1 MEQFRDKEMREG
13 IVLTLRSLG
22 LDLTDPNFKDTPD
35 RMVRMYNEIFDGL
48 KDTAAKTEKL
58 LSCTFPSDYNGMIVS
73 EGIRAYSTCG
83 HHLVP
88 IVLDVVIGYIPDGKI
103 LGLSKLAR
111 VADLFAKR
119 PLIQE
124 DYTEQLASA
133 IMGTLKPLGVG
144 VYVSGLHYCQTMRG
158 AKQQDARMV
167 TTSVYGCFRND
178 EKTRNEFLTEAR
190 KVRS

>member
-1 MEQFRDKEMREG
+1 MEKFDQVKLACG
-13 IVLTLRSLG
+13 IVTTLQALG
-22 LDLTDPNFKDTPD
+22 LDLSDPNFKDTPD

-48 KDTAAKTEKL
+48 KDTERKTKEIL
-58 LSCTFPSDYNGMIVS
+58 VRTFPSEYNGMIVS
-73 EGIRAYSTCG
+73 EGIRVYSMCG

-88 IVLDVVIGYIPDGKI
+88 IVLDVVIGYIPNGKI

-133 IMGTLKPLGVG
+133 IMTTLNPLGVG

-158 AKQQDARMV
+158 AKQQNARMI
-167 TTSVYGCFRND
+167 TTSVYGCFRED